1 MDICTGGQLL
11 FHILQQRR
19 LTENM
24 AKFYLSEILLG
35 FKYLHERD
43 IVFRDLKPE
52 NIMIDMEGHIRIVDF
67 GLAKFLGEG
76 ELSYSVCGS
85 PEYLSPEMLRLGQ
98 GHDQRVDIY
107 SLGVLLFEMLTGLP
121 PFYSE
126 DQHEMFNS
134 VVNSE
139 LALDQPYLS
148 EQVKNLLFNLL

>member
-19 LTENM
+19 LPENL

-67 GLAKFLGEG
+67 GLAKFLGED

-98 GHDQRVDIY
+98 GHDRRVDIY